1 MMETEFFW
9 YHCCAVL
16 ASAACPSAS
25 CSKARLQELGSCS
38 SCSDDSC
45 SWLMACFHSLCKHPD
60 KQVLEHLIISSS
72 TIREHHH
79 HHHHHHQTNCEDITS
94 EGAADISQ
102 VVVVGVK

>member
-1 MMETEFFW
+1 MLCW
-9 YHCCAVL
+9 LALPAPVL
-16 ASAACPSAS
+16 HAPRQD
-25 CSKARLQELGSCS
+25 SKSLARALLAPMTPAPGS
-38 SCSDDSC
+38 
-45 SWLMACFHSLCKHPD
+45 CFHSLCKHPD

-79 HHHHHHQTNCEDITS
+79 HHQTNCEDIIS

>member
-16 ASAACPSAS
+16 AALPAPVLHAPRQD
-25 CSKARLQELGSCS
+25 SKSLARALLAPMTPAPGS
-38 SCSDDSC
+38 
-45 SWLMACFHSLCKHPD
+45 CFHSLCKHPD

-79 HHHHHHQTNCEDITS
+79 HHHHHHHHQTNCEDITS